1 MLYRL
6 FCGASPS
13 RRGKRPLL
21 AARWRERLSWTAAT
35 LLLLHLIAPRAAAA
49 CACGCGIFDVGANSL
64 MAANSD
70 SGWSMWLRFDYMN
83 QNQNWEGTS
92 RAPAADNQDKDLKT
106 SFYFVGAQYMFNRDW
121 GVMAELPVVSRSLT
135 TTDDGTVF
143 GPAGSIYT
151 GRVTDLGDLQVMGLY
166 TGLSADLS
174 TGLLLGIKLPTG
186 NYTGPTGPLGGQE
199 IDRDSLPGTGSTD
212 ITFGAYHAG
221 GLSADNRLAYY
232 AQARYQVALITRDQ
246 YRPGNELD
254 GAIGITYDFGK
265 VGRLTKVAPVL
276 SLLGSLRAADSG
288 ANADPLN
295 SGYGRLMIAPGVDF
309 RLDKWKFYAD
319 LEVPVFQNLNA
330 ASSVSIEGT
339 SGQLVTPIAFKLEV
353 GYDF

>member
-1 MLYRL
+1 
-6 FCGASPS
+6 
-13 RRGKRPLL
+13 L
-21 AARWRERLSWTAAT
+21 AVLVIAAAT
-35 LLLLHLIAPRAAAA
+35 LAGAWYFQLVLGLQPCPMCLEERYAYYLAIPLAALLALAAGLHAPR
-49 CACGCGIFDVGANSL
+49 
-64 MAANSD
+64 
-70 SGWSMWLRFDYMN
+70 
-83 QNQNWEGTS
+83 
-92 RAPAADNQDKDLKT
+92 
-106 SFYFVGAQYMFNRDW
+106 
-121 GVMAELPVVSRSLT
+121 
-135 TTDDGTVF
+135 
-143 GPAGSIYT
+143 
-151 GRVTDLGDLQVMGLY
+151 
-166 TGLSADLS
+166 
-174 TGLLLGIKLPTG
+174 GLLICGLVILALAALG
-186 NYTGPTGPLGGQE
+186 NAV
-199 IDRDSLPGTGSTD
+199 
-212 ITFGAYHAG
+212 FGAYHAG